1 MSFLTMEGR
10 RRAALAARRGRS
22 PRRALTRV
30 ALTATIALTLLC
42 ALAGVAT
49 ASPYGA
55 GPGAVGL
62 ASGAP
67 KITLQPSNA
76 TAEEGQPASFTS
88 TASGSPT
95 VQWEMAPA
103 GSEVFAPLEGAT
115 STTYTIAS
123 TIVAETGRKF
133 RAVFKNAEGT
143 VTSKAV
149 TLTVTRKPFVT
160 KQPVDANSV
169 EGGEATFEA
178 LAGGTPAPTTQ
189 WQESTDGGKTFKNLT
204 GVTQSALK
212 LKNVPKTDDGFQ
224 FRAVFKN
231 SVGEATSEA
240 ATLHIVEV
248 PQVTT
253 QPLDTT
259 VIEGESARFNSGAHG
274 NPAPTEQ
281 WEVSTDGGKTF
292 QAVEGAT
299 STELIVPAT
308 TVSEN
313 GFRYRAV
320 FTNVAGS
327 VMTSAAKL
335 TVEGRPVVTE
345 QPQSETV
352 SPGATVNFKVAGTG
366 LPTPTIQWE
375 RSSDEGA
382 TWSAISEA
390 TAATLTIASAQL
402 SESGRQYRATLKN
415 PAGSA
420 TSEAAL
426 LTVSA
431 TNYRA
436 YGWGLNNHAQAG
448 VSASETYVLNP
459 TPISSLHFV
468 TEVAAGRNHSL
479 ALLAGGTVASWGS
492 NAFGQLGDAGATQTA
507 TPIAVEHL
515 GGVKAIA
522 AGNNHSVALL
532 KNGTVETWGDNE
544 SGQLGDNSKAESEV
558 PVAVG
563 GLSGVT
569 AVAAGGEQTLALL
582 SNGTVEAWGN
592 NERGQLG
599 IGSAKTADTPT
610 LVKNLTGV
618 VAISAGRTFSM
629 ALLSNGTVETWGDD
643 EHGQLGNGPLWE
655 EESEKTEEVG
665 RFSNTPV
672 AVDGLSGVKAIAAG
686 TTHALALLEDGT
698 VVGWGDD
705 REGQIGNGAQETA
718 VPHPVPAGGLTG
730 VEQIAAGE
738 QDSAAILDSGE
749 LFTWGMN
756 NVASL
761 GLGTRTEAVATPTH
775 VTTLGMVAGVS
786 SGSSQMIAFGEQQ
799 PSVTAVSPA
808 SGPTA
813 GGVEV
818 TITGTN
824 LGQATG
830 VSFGAA
836 AASSVH
842 VLSATTVTAI
852 APAHAVGTVDVS
864 VVTPT
869 GATPAVPADHFAY
882 QARPEVTKLSLK
894 GGPATGGTAVTV
906 TGTGFAGPVSVSFG
920 GVPATSVT
928 VSSTTALTATSPVNV
943 SGTLDVTVTTA
954 GGTSAANSKDHF
966 KYAPVVLSV
975 TPANGPLAGANT
987 VTLSGAGFA
996 PGTGLTKVKF
1006 GKGASKSVVCESTS
1020 TCTVVVPAAKA
1031 LGTVDVLAQANKAKS
1046 TAAEADRYT
1055 YE

>member
-1 MSFLTMEGR
+1 M
-10 RRAALAARRGRS
+10 
-22 PRRALTRV
+22 
-30 ALTATIALTLLC
+30 TIAVTLLG

-49 ASPYGA
+49 ASPQGA
-55 GPGAVGL
+55 GVGAKPL

-103 GSEVFAPLEGAT
+103 GSEVFAPVEGAT

-123 TIVAETGRKF
+123 TLVAETGRKF
-133 RAVFKNAEGT
+133 RAVFKNAEGV

-204 GVTQSALK
+204 GVTQSTLK

-231 SVGEATSEA
+231 STGEATSEA

-248 PQVTT
+248 PQITT

-327 VMTSAAKL
+327 ATTSAAKL

-382 TWSAISEA
+382 TWSAVSGA
-390 TAATLTIASAQL
+390 TSATLTIASAQL
-402 SESGRQYRATLKN
+402 SESGQQYRATLKN

-448 VSASETYVLNP
+448 VAASETYVLNP

-479 ALLAGGTVASWGS
+479 ALLAGGTVESWGS

-515 GGVKAIA
+515 RGVKAIA

-532 KNGTVETWGDNE
+532 KDGTVETWGDNE

-569 AVAAGGEQTLALL
+569 AVAAGGEQTFALL

-618 VAISAGRTFSM
+618 VAISAGRTFTM

-643 EHGQLGNGPLWE
+643 EHGQLGNGALWE

-686 TTHALALLEDGT
+686 STHALALLEDGT

-718 VPHPVPAGGLTG
+718 VPHPVPAGGLTA

-738 QDSAAILDSGE
+738 QDSAAILKSGE

-756 NVASL
+756 NLASL
-761 GLGTRTEAVATPTH
+761 GLGTRTEAVATPSH

-808 SGPTA
+808 NGPTA

-824 LGQATG
+824 LSQATG
-830 VSFGAA
+830 VTFGAT
-836 AASSVH
+836 AASSVQ

-869 GATPAVPADHFAY
+869 GATPAVPADRFTY

-894 GGPATGGTAVTV
+894 GGPATGGTVVTV

-920 GVPATSVT
+920 GVPATAVT
-928 VSSTTALTATSPVNV
+928 VSSPTSLTATSPANV
-943 SGTLDVTVTTA
+943 SGTLDVTVTTT
-954 GGTSAANSKDHF
+954 GGTSATSSKDRF

-987 VTLSGAGFA
+987 VTLTGAGFA
-996 PGTGLTKVKF
+996 PGTGLTKIKF

-1020 TCTVVVPAAKA
+1020 TCTVVVPAGKA

-1046 TAAEADRYT
+1046 TATEGDRYT

>member
-10 RRAALAARRGRS
+10 RRAAMAARRGRS
-22 PRRALTRV
+22 PRHALTRV
-30 ALTATIALTLLC
+30 ALTATIAVTLLC
-42 ALAGVAT
+42 ALAGAAT

-55 GPGAVGL
+55 GLSAIPL

-76 TAEEGQPASFTS
+76 SAEEGQPASFTS

-103 GSEVFAPLEGAT
+103 GSEAFAPVEGAT
-115 STTYTIAS
+115 STTYTIAA
-123 TIVAETGRKF
+123 TLVAETGRKF

-204 GVTQSALK
+204 GVTQSVLK

-248 PQVTT
+248 PQVTI

-259 VIEGESARFNSGAHG
+259 VIEGESARFNSGARG

-299 STELIVPAT
+299 SPELIVPAT

-327 VMTSAAKL
+327 ATTSSARL

-345 QPQSETV
+345 QPHGETV
-352 SPGATVNFKVAGTG
+352 SPGATVSFKATGTG
-366 LPTPTIQWE
+366 LPEPTVQWE
-375 RSSDEGA
+375 RSTNEGA
-382 TWSAISEA
+382 TWSPVAGASSP
-390 TAATLTIASAQL
+390 TLTIASAQL
-402 SESGRQYRATLKN
+402 SENGDEFRAVFKN

-431 TNYRA
+431 TNYRT
-436 YGWGLNNHAQAG
+436 YGWGFNNHAQAG
-448 VSASETYVLNP
+448 EPASETYVLNP

-468 TEVAAGRNHSL
+468 TEVAAGRSHSL
-479 ALLAGGTVASWGS
+479 ALLANGTVESWGS
-492 NAFGQLGDAGATQTA
+492 NAFGQLGDEGATQTP
-507 TPIAVEHL
+507 TPMAVAHL
-515 GGVKAIA
+515 TGVRAIA
-522 AGNNHSVALL
+522 AGSNHSLALL
-532 KNGTVETWGDNE
+532 KNGTVKTWGDNE

-558 PVAVG
+558 PVGVA

-569 AVAAGGEQTLALL
+569 AIAAGGEQSFALL
-582 SNGTVEAWGN
+582 SNGTVMAWGN

-599 IGSAKTADTPT
+599 IGSAKTVDTPT
-610 LVKNLTGV
+610 LVKNLSGV
-618 VAISAGRTFSM
+618 TAISAGRMFTM
-629 ALLSNGTVETWGDD
+629 ALLSNGTVEAWGDD
-643 EHGQLGNGPLWE
+643 EHAELGNSAVLE

-665 RFSNTPV
+665 LFSNTPV
-672 AVDGLSGVKAIAAG
+672 TVDGLSGVTAIAAG
-686 TTHALALLEDGT
+686 SSHALALLEDHT
-698 VVGWGDD
+698 VVAWGDD
-705 REGQIGNGAQETA
+705 REGELGIGLQEPA
-718 VPHPVPAGGLTG
+718 IPHPAPVNGLTG
-730 VEQIAAGE
+730 VTQIAAGE
-738 QDSAAILDSGE
+738 QDSAAILESGE
-749 LFTWGMN
+749 LFDWGMN
-756 NVASL
+756 NLASL
-761 GLGTRTEAVATPTH
+761 GLGSRSEAIDTPAH

-786 SGSSQMIAFGEQQ
+786 SGNSQMIAFGEEQ
-799 PSVTAVSPA
+799 PSVASVSP
-808 SGPTA
+808 STGPLA
-813 GGVEV
+813 GGTEV

-824 LGQATG
+824 LGQASA
-830 VSFGAA
+830 VNFGAA
-836 AASSVH
+836 AATAVH
-842 VLSATTVTAI
+842 VVSSTTVTAI
-852 APAHAVGTVDVS
+852 APAHAEGTVDVS

-869 GATPAVPADHFAY
+869 GATPATPVDRFTY
-882 QARPEVTKLSLK
+882 QARPQVTKLSLK
-894 GGPATGGTAVTV
+894 GGPATGGTIVTV
-906 TGTGFAGPVSVSFG
+906 TGAGFAGPVTVSFG

-928 VSSTTALTATSPVNV
+928 VDSPTSLTATSPANV
-943 SGTLDVTVTTA
+943 GGTLDVTVTTS
-954 GGTSAANSKDHF
+954 GGTSANNSKDRF
-966 KYAPVVLSV
+966 KYTPVVESV
-975 TPANGPLAGANT
+975 SPANGPLAGGNT
-987 VTLSGAGFA
+987 VTVTGAGFA
-996 PGTGLTKVKF
+996 VGTGLTKIRF
-1006 GKGASKSVVCESTS
+1006 GKGTSKSVLCESSS
-1020 TCTVVVPAAKA
+1020 TCTVLVPAAKA

-1046 TAAEADRYT
+1046 TAVEGDRYT